1 MYRVSFAT
9 DQETRLTDHRQKQN
23 KYYYL
28 KQRGIILMA
37 NKTDGITDLTKVL
50 VSAAKKFSKKEYNRL
65 SSVIFAMLHGVSY
78 GYDEMDQRFINDAAD
93 VYEFHQD
100 HDEFLEEIDKE
111 LDEVEETL
119 SKFKKP
125 LPPKSK
131 DNVIKFSDYKQDVTN
146 DGG

>member
-1 MYRVSFAT
+1 
-9 DQETRLTDHRQKQN
+9 
-23 KYYYL
+23 
-28 KQRGIILMA
+28 MA
-37 NKTDGITDLTKVL
+37 NKTDGITELTKLL
-50 VSAAKKFSKKEYNRL
+50 VSASKKFSKTEYNRL

-78 GYDEMDQRFINDAAD
+78 GYDEMDQRFLIDAAD
-93 VYEFHQD
+93 VYEVHQD

-111 LDEVEETL
+111 IDEVEKTL

-131 DNVIKFSDYKQDVTN
+131 NNVIKFSDYKQDVTN

>member
-1 MYRVSFAT
+1 
-9 DQETRLTDHRQKQN
+9 
-23 KYYYL
+23 
-28 KQRGIILMA
+28 MA
-37 NKTDGITDLTKVL
+37 DKTDGITDLTKLL
-50 VSAAKKFSKKEYNRL
+50 VSASKKFTKTEYNRL

-78 GYDEMDQRFINDAAD
+78 GYDQMDQRFLNDAAD
-93 VYEFHQD
+93 VYEVHQD

-111 LDEVEETL
+111 LDEVEKTL

-131 DNVIKFSDYKQDVTN
+131 NNVIKFSDYKQDVTN

>member
-1 MYRVSFAT
+1 
-9 DQETRLTDHRQKQN
+9 
-23 KYYYL
+23 
-28 KQRGIILMA
+28 MA
-37 NKTDGITDLTKVL
+37 NKTDGITELTKVL
-50 VSAAKKFSKKEYNRL
+50 VSAAKKFSKTEYNRL

-78 GYDEMDQRFINDAAD
+78 GYDQMDQRFLNDAAD
-93 VYEFHQD
+93 IYEVHQD

-111 LDEVEETL
+111 LDEVEKTL

-131 DNVIKFSDYKQDVTN
+131 DNVIKFSDYKQDATN

>member
-1 MYRVSFAT
+1 
-9 DQETRLTDHRQKQN
+9 
-23 KYYYL
+23 
-28 KQRGIILMA
+28 MA
-37 NKTDGITDLTKVL
+37 DKTDGITDLTKVL
-50 VSAAKKFSKKEYNRL
+50 VSASKKFTKKEYNRL
-65 SSVIFAMLHGVSY
+65 SSVVFAMLHGVSY
-78 GYDEMDQRFINDAAD
+78 GYDQMDQRFLNDAAD
-93 VYEFHQD
+93 IYEVHQD

-111 LDEVEETL
+111 LDEVEKTL

>member
-1 MYRVSFAT
+1 
-9 DQETRLTDHRQKQN
+9 
-23 KYYYL
+23 
-28 KQRGIILMA
+28 MA
-37 NKTDGITDLTKVL
+37 NKMDGITELTKLL
-50 VSAAKKFSKKEYNRL
+50 VSASKKFTKTEYNRL

-78 GYDEMDQRFINDAAD
+78 GYDQMDQRFLNDAAD
-93 VYEFHQD
+93 VYEVHQD

-111 LDEVEETL
+111 LDEVEKTL

-131 DNVIKFSDYKQDVTN
+131 NNVIKFSDYKQDVTN

>member
-1 MYRVSFAT
+1 
-9 DQETRLTDHRQKQN
+9 
-23 KYYYL
+23 
-28 KQRGIILMA
+28 MA
-37 NKTDGITDLTKVL
+37 NKTDGITELTKLL
-50 VSAAKKFSKKEYNRL
+50 VSASKKFTKTEYNRL

-78 GYDEMDQRFINDAAD
+78 GYDQMDQRFLNDAAD
-93 VYEFHQD
+93 VYEVHQD

-111 LDEVEETL
+111 LDEVEKTL

-131 DNVIKFSDYKQDVTN
+131 NNVIKFSDYKQDVTN

>member
-1 MYRVSFAT
+1 
-9 DQETRLTDHRQKQN
+9 
-23 KYYYL
+23 
-28 KQRGIILMA
+28 MA
-37 NKTDGITDLTKVL
+37 NKTDGITELTKLL
-50 VSAAKKFSKKEYNRL
+50 VSASKKFSKTEYNRL

-78 GYDEMDQRFINDAAD
+78 GYDQMDQRFLNDAAD
-93 VYEFHQD
+93 VYEVHQD

-111 LDEVEETL
+111 LDEVEKTL

-131 DNVIKFSDYKQDVTN
+131 NNVIKFSDYKQDATN

>member
-1 MYRVSFAT
+1 
-9 DQETRLTDHRQKQN
+9 
-23 KYYYL
+23 
-28 KQRGIILMA
+28 MA
-37 NKTDGITDLTKVL
+37 NKTDGITELTKLL
-50 VSAAKKFSKKEYNRL
+50 VSASKKFSKTEYNRL

-78 GYDEMDQRFINDAAD
+78 GYDQMDQRFLNDAAD
-93 VYEFHQD
+93 IYEVHQD

-111 LDEVEETL
+111 IDEVEKTL

-131 DNVIKFSDYKQDVTN
+131 NNVIKFSDYKQDVTN

>member
-1 MYRVSFAT
+1 
-9 DQETRLTDHRQKQN
+9 
-23 KYYYL
+23 
-28 KQRGIILMA
+28 MA
-37 NKTDGITDLTKVL
+37 DKTDGITDLTKLL
-50 VSAAKKFSKKEYNRL
+50 VSASKKFTKTEYNRL

-78 GYDEMDQRFINDAAD
+78 GYDQMDQRFLNDAAD
-93 VYEFHQD
+93 VYEVHQD

-111 LDEVEETL
+111 LDEVEKTL

-131 DNVIKFSDYKQDVTN
+131 NNVIKFSDYKQDATN

>member
-1 MYRVSFAT
+1 
-9 DQETRLTDHRQKQN
+9 
-23 KYYYL
+23 
-28 KQRGIILMA
+28 MA
-37 NKTDGITDLTKVL
+37 DKTDGITDLTKLL
-50 VSAAKKFSKKEYNRL
+50 VSASKKFSKTEYNRL

-78 GYDEMDQRFINDAAD
+78 GYDQMDQRFLNDAAD
-93 VYEFHQD
+93 IYEVHQD

-111 LDEVEETL
+111 LDEVEKTL

-131 DNVIKFSDYKQDVTN
+131 NNVIKFSDYKQDVTN